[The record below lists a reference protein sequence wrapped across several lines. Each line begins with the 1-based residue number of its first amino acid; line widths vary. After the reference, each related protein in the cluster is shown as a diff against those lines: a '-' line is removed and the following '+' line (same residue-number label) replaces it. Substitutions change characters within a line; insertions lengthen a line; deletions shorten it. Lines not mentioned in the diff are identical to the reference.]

1 MKKLVISLALIM
13 GFNAY
18 AQEVKTNKYIDRAC
32 AKILATPNF
41 QVESVYFDEFYKL
54 EELANVPE
62 EEIASYEFIKINY
75 DFFESLLKLSV
86 QLGTQKPIDVCR
98 GSFDWFLSFFENKTQ

>member
-1 MKKLVISLALIM
+1 M

-18 AQEVKTNKYIDRAC
+18 AEEVKTNKYIDRAC

-54 EELANVPE
+54 EELSNVPE
-62 EEIASYEFIKINY
+62 EQIASYEFIKAIY
-75 DFFESLLKLSV
+75 VFFESNLQLSV
-86 QLGTQKPIDVCR
+86 QLGTRKPIDVCR
-98 GSFDWFLSFFENKTQ
+98 GSFSWFLPFFENKTQ

>member
-18 AQEVKTNKYIDRAC
+18 AEEVKTNKYIDRAC

-62 EEIASYEFIKINY
+62 EEIAPYEFIKMLY
-75 DFFESLLKLSV
+75 AFFESHLKLV
-86 QLGTQKPIDVCR
+86 VELGTEKPIDVCR
-98 GSFDWFLSFFENKTQ
+98 GNLKMFLPYFENKTQ